1 MKKAYLV
8 KLRELATVL
17 GGHSSILLVVIAY
30 LNKWIHSP
38 IRKNIEQVMTS
49 FKKVGALTFPIVVAH
64 LPDDFSVSKEP
75 SFNDPDLKESPSHE
89 GLLLAPKDTFFFL
102 HI

>member
-38 IRKNIEQVMTS
+38 TRKNIEQVMIS
-49 FKKVGALTFPIVVAH
+49 FK
-64 LPDDFSVSKEP
+64 
-75 SFNDPDLKESPSHE
+75 
-89 GLLLAPKDTFFFL
+89 
-102 HI
+102 